1 MVSYKYSNFLSEYFQ
16 SEIVLIKI
24 NFFAEAVSIWNT
36 IFVLSEIVSIEHNIF
51 SEVVSIKHNI
61 FLEIVSI
68 ANGCHQDLVSHEQ
81 FNSST
86 NVLQTGK

>member
-36 IFVLSEIVSIEHNIF
+36 IFVLSEIVSI
-51 SEVVSIKHNI
+51 KHNI

-68 ANGCHQDLVSHEQ
+68 ANGCRQNLVSHEQ
-81 FNSST
+81 FYSST

>member
-1 MVSYKYSNFLSEYFQ
+1 MASYKYSNFLSEYFL
-16 SEIVLIKI
+16 SEIVLIKH

-36 IFVLSEIVSIEHNIF
+36 IFVLSEI
-51 SEVVSIKHNI
+51 VSIKHNI